1 MIDKRDV
8 KRFGFI
14 PILAPFWKFRV
25 RRRIGSILLFLVA
38 AIAIAS
44 CGGSVGQVRNLE
56 AGRGEQIIIL
66 GDSIASGYGVASEQA
81 FPAVLSRRLNVPV
94 LNRGVAGDTTAMGL
108 KRLERDVL
116 DENPWLVM
124 VELGGND
131 YLRQIPKTQAEENL
145 RTIIT
150 RIQDNGAIAV
160 ILGVY
165 ADRIGGDY
173 KRMFERLAKETRSYL
188 IPDLLKGV
196 IDNPKRRQDDVI
208 HPNAAGHEFIGDR
221 VYQDLQPLLKRATIP
236 ESLRAIEL
244 AN

>member
-1 MIDKRDV
+1 LLRLS
-8 KRFGFI
+8 
-14 PILAPFWKFRV
+14 PILAPFRKFRV
-25 RRRIGSILLFLVA
+25 RRRIGFLLLFFIA
-38 AIAIAS
+38 GIAIAS
-44 CGGSVGQVRNLE
+44 CGPSVGQVRNLE
-56 AGRGEQIIIL
+56 AGSGEQIIIL

-81 FPAVLSRRLNVPV
+81 FPAVLSDKLNVPI

-108 KRLERDVL
+108 KRLEADVL

-131 YLRQIPKTQAEENL
+131 YLGQIPITEAEENL
-145 RTIIT
+145 REIIT
-150 RIQDNGAIAV
+150 RIQDRGAIAV

-173 KRMFERLAKETRSYL
+173 KRMFESLAKETRSYL

-196 IDNPKRRQDDVI
+196 IGNSKRRQDDVI

-221 VYQDLQPLLKRATIP
+221 VYNDLQPLLKRATIP
-236 ESLRAIEL
+236 ESLGAIKL
-244 AN
+244 VD